1 MSDAVTIT
9 FNADISDLQRGMQ
22 QAAAS
27 VDATTAALR
36 SGASQ
41 LGETFASVSQ
51 AYARSV
57 TQGAETS
64 RAANAT
70 LLSIAR
76 EQANAQYQIALDGV
90 KMQEA
95 LVKEQAQTAQI
106 SHEQQ
111 LQSLL
116 GLENQRE
123 ALERRHLQAVQAT
136 YAQNSAGSV
145 QAQQKLEE
153 AEAEGALRR
162 QQIAL
167 SYNREIY
174 ADYRHTFDQ
183 IGSAVSSSIMG
194 MIEGHEKLRQA
205 AQKIL
210 LTIVQ
215 DFIQSRIRMVADW
228 LAGQAAETQATIA
241 AQAAQT
247 GAVAAG
253 QAAQTAA
260 VGAGGA
266 ARAATAT
273 AGLIPTLI
281 SDARAAFGGVFAFL
295 APIIGPAAAGPAA
308 AASSTVLAGGLA
320 LGAWELPRDMVVQA
334 HRGEMVVPAGVTPWA
349 QGMLSAGGEPKS
361 GGGTHYHNWQVNVS
375 GARKPSD
382 VVDEIADNVTS
393 IGKIFSRQFGLRP
406 V

>member
-51 AYARSV
+51 AYARSA

-382 VVDEIADNVTS
+382 VVDEIAVNVAS
-393 IGKIFSRQFGLRP
+393 IGKIFSRQFGLGP